1 MTLFITL
8 SNAWLWVIA
17 GSIFLLA
24 FLPYYF
30 YLGYTFRTHSEALNS
45 SVIKFWNKENA
56 RLKIKG
62 LQIDPGTC
70 GWYFII
76 ININKIMY
84 FG

>member
-1 MTLFITL
+1 MSKEVEKYANWFYRIRRNLALFLITTVIISLIISMTLFITL

-45 SVIKFWNKENA
+45 SVIK
-56 RLKIKG
+56 I
-62 LQIDPGTC
+62 
-70 GWYFII
+70 
-76 ININKIMY
+76 
-84 FG
+84 